1 MWKFWVESLRWSS
14 VEASLLADSEEER
27 EAPMQMLLKSCLQ
40 TTTKPFPYAGFSFS
54 LKELVASWFFF
65 LIVSKSCCNRWLMLV
80 AATGTATHLALPS
93 ECSKTPRLPR
103 MLCWRAVAAFWS
115 IFTASSVLIQLPC
128 AEQSF
133 ELVQGD
139 AGCRGVIEK
148 WFVTSSGVTGFWS
161 LGKRTGKT

>member
-14 VEASLLADSEEER
+14 VEASLLVDSEEER
-27 EAPMQMLLKSCLQ
+27 GTHANALKVLLTDNNKAIPIRWLLLFSKGISCKLI
-40 TTTKPFPYAGFSFS
+40 
-54 LKELVASWFFF
+54 FFF

-115 IFTASSVLIQLPC
+115 IFTASSVLVQLPC

-161 LGKRTGKT
+161 LGKRTGRT